1 MFESASQNGDTLND
15 IPILTFDEPMKVVEL
30 KENIIAPT
38 YPHDPNTQRQ
48 HGISLHGVTIVPLNF
63 SVYDSECKGNLCDSL
78 SDTCACLAHT
88 SVVSTVVFTIDFLVT
103 PQTKDGE
110 KFKIQGFS
118 SKTFTAFCMK
128 EKKMP
133 IALHAS
139 MILASR
145 KGRIDIFRAM
155 QAILKTVN
163 ENGGWSLTAWSKQG
177 KIKDEAQK
185 KDVNIRKPDEI
196 HSTKITVHMTSL
208 NPTRKGIDDCL
219 EHDRFDISSMIH

>member
-1 MFESASQNGDTLND
+1 MSGTHICSIHSCFYHRFFGQPLSW
-15 IPILTFDEPMKVVEL
+15 VEL

-78 SDTCACLAHT
+78 SDTCTCLAHT

-145 KGRIDIFRAM
+145 KGKLTFFVPCKPF
-155 QAILKTVN
+155 LK
-163 ENGGWSLTAWSKQG
+163 L
-177 KIKDEAQK
+177 
-185 KDVNIRKPDEI
+185 
-196 HSTKITVHMTSL
+196 
-208 NPTRKGIDDCL
+208 
-219 EHDRFDISSMIH
+219 